1 MSMIS
6 KTVSLIAVVIAVSGA
21 VFLAYRDYL
30 ISSNPYGLIIQAL
43 AFALMIWARI
53 TFGRR
58 SFHAGA
64 NPTEGGLV
72 TRGPYRFLRH
82 PIYTAATFFILAG
95 ALSYRTV
102 ESISV
107 AIVIVLCLIMRMF
120 LEEKLLVAAY
130 PEYTEYARKTKR
142 IIPFVF

>member
-1 MSMIS
+1 MIS